1 MRWGPISGHCIR
13 GIWKMSSDYV
23 HFALVESCR
32 FMVRKLPAAK
42 LICHNLPTTAWSSY
56 LISPYQ
62 GTWKALCF
70 HHGLATHT
78 LSQRLVHVL
87 FSGFVLHHFHPSL
100 LDIFGYYLLYHIYG
114 YVYIYIYV
122 SIPKSWVMFSNQA
135 VYQALFSVASRRKGS
150 FAEHWKELKHSL
162 EQPIRAPFSQ

>member
-1 MRWGPISGHCIR
+1 
-13 GIWKMSSDYV
+13 MSSDYV

-78 LSQRLVHVL
+78 LIQRLVHVL

-100 LDIFGYYLLYHIYG
+100 LDTIYCIIYNIYG

-122 SIPKSWVMFSNQA
+122 YMYPSPRVGWCSATRPFTKRCSLWHRGGKVLSQSIGRNWSTAWSNPSEHPTVSDQ
-135 VYQALFSVASRRKGS
+135 SGS
-150 FAEHWKELKHSL
+150 S
-162 EQPIRAPFSQ
+162 P